1 MRILARCLLVV
12 LVASVVAKADAPAWW
27 PQESAVRRA
36 YRLRGFRLARRL
48 ERGDWSILWL
58 RRR

>member
-1 MRILARCLLVV
+1 MAPDFARAVAPGGSILLAGLLT
-12 LVASVVAKADAPAWW
+12 
-27 PQESAVRRA
+27 PQEPAVRRA